1 MFLILVNKFKRL
13 HNLIIHKITDFFE
26 NKSDN
31 PIEKYIDFTS
41 KKHFEA
47 FHSEN
52 PHGNSNREWGFTL
65 ALLDRR

>member
-13 HNLIIHKITDFFE
+13 HYLIIHKITEFFE

-41 KKHFEA
+41 STLFTPKKYSFL
-47 FHSEN
+47 SQ
-52 PHGNSNREWGFTL
+52 
-65 ALLDRR
+65 